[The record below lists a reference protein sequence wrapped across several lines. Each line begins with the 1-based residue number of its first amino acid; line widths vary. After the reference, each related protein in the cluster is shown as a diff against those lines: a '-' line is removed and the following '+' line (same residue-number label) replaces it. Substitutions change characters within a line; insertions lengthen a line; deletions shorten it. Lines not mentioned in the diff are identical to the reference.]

1 MYKQKKER
9 ELHKKRPRSKKKEK
23 EEQHQEMKK
32 ILVER
37 SNRYLS
43 RGEKG
48 KKEDKKRRNVVLD
61 RKKGARLL
69 YTLLIYIK

>member
-1 MYKQKKER
+1 
-9 ELHKKRPRSKKKEK
+9 
-23 EEQHQEMKK
+23 MKK

-37 SNRYLS
+37 SIRYLS

-61 RKKGARLL
+61 RKKGARLFC
-69 YTLLIYIK
+69 TLLIDIK